1 MSRFTDD
8 IARYLQEEGVSSPK
22 DATAKELYNAVSH
35 AAMRELAPSGRKRRA
50 RSGRATSPPSSS
62 WGG

>member
-35 AAMRELAPSGRKRRA
+35 AAMRELVYIKLGYVAVA
-50 RSGRATSPPSSS
+50 E
-62 WGG
+62 